1 MFTGIIQKT
10 GKVVKAE
17 MRGDALTM
25 EVSAPGFFE
34 NCSLG
39 DSIANDGVCL
49 TIESSSGDVA
59 RFCLMHQTL
68 ANTTFGNVL
77 VGKVVNLEKAC
88 SADSFLGGH
97 FVMGHV
103 DSVAEVVAVTPRETG
118 VEVDLKIPHDLMRY
132 IIRRGSIA
140 LNGIS
145 LTVAEKFAETIRVC
159 IIPETLERTN
169 LSLWVPG
176 TKVNVEVDMLGKYME
191 NYLSGIFS
199 EVCKE
204 ASGAVLPEGASAA
217 EYLRAILKK

>member
-1 MFTGIIQKT
+1 MFTGIIQNT
-10 GKVVKAE
+10 GKITKLE

-34 NCSLG
+34 QCGLG

-49 TIESSSGDVA
+49 TIEKSSGDEA

-68 ANTTFGNVL
+68 ANTTFG
-77 VGKVVNLEKAC
+77 KVQLGYEVNLEKAC

-103 DSVAEVVAVTPRETG
+103 DSVAEVIAVTPRETG
-118 VEVDLKIPHDLMRY
+118 VEVDLRLPQDLMRY
-132 IIRRGSIA
+132 VIRRGSIA

-145 LTVAEKFAETIRVC
+145 LTVAEKFVDSIRVC
-159 IIPETLERTN
+159 IIPETIERTN
-169 LSLWVPG
+169 LKHWVSG

-204 ASGAVLPEGASAA
+204 AAGESLPEGVSAA